1 MADLNDHGLDPHSSA
16 HMSLETTQAT
26 AFGNG
31 WISGVLSVLL
41 GFIGL
46 SAVVCFHFPQY
57 LTMPAIREYY
67 PVPYVRALLHL
78 VLVGSF
84 LLGTMSVCLRYNKA
98 LGLAG
103 MIQTLLATLLGG
115 AAVKIDGELTD
126 GPFLGLDW
134 FLLNLMG
141 YSAMYIPLE
150 RLFAKHPEQPVFR
163 YGWRTDLTYFFVTNF
178 LVQFTTLMTMQPAMI
193 FFDWARI
200 SAIQKIVI
208 SLPFVVQFACVLLI
222 SDLTQYWV
230 HRAFHKIPFLWRFHA
245 IHHSAEAMD
254 WIAGSRL
261 HLVDAITT
269 RATTYIPIYLM
280 GFSGPALYSYVVW
293 VVIQA
298 TFIHANVSWEF
309 RPIRW
314 LIATPAFHHWH
325 HSSAP
330 EAIDRNFSVHLSLI
344 DRVFG
349 TYHLPDA
356 WPTAYG
362 LASGR
367 RVPLGYLRQFI
378 MPFASQA
385 KSVAVAATPDAAE
398 TSAETTAV
406 RGN

>member
-1 MADLNDHGLDPHSSA
+1 MADFNDHGPDPHSSA

-31 WISGVLSVLL
+31 WISGVLSALL

-67 PVPYVRALLHL
+67 PVPYIRALLHL
-78 VLVGSF
+78 VLVASF

-103 MIQTLLATLLGG
+103 IIQTLLAALLGG

-208 SLPFVVQFACVLLI
+208 SLPFVVQFACILLI

-280 GFSGPALYSYVVW
+280 GFSGPALYTYVVW

-378 MPFASQA
+378 IPFASQA
-385 KSVAVAATPDAAE
+385 KSAAAVATPDAAE
-398 TSAETTAV
+398 TEAV
-406 RGN
+406 RRD

>member
-1 MADLNDHGLDPHSSA
+1 MADLEHGKDISQTRP
-16 HMSLETTQAT
+16 HMSLETTQPRHI
-26 AFGNG
+26 GHG
-31 WISGVLSVLL
+31 WISGVLSAML

-46 SAVVCFHFPQY
+46 GAVICFHFPQY
-57 LTMPAIREYY
+57 LTMPELRAHY
-67 PVPYVRALLHL
+67 PLPYIRALLHL
-78 VLVGSF
+78 ILVAGF
-84 LLGTMSVCLRYNKA
+84 LLGTISVCLRYNKA

-103 MIQTLLATLLGG
+103 IIQTLLAALLGG
-115 AAVKIDGELTD
+115 ATVPIDGELAN

-141 YSAMYIPLE
+141 YSAVYIPLE
-150 RLFAKHPEQPVFR
+150 RLFARHPEQPVFR
-163 YGWRTDLTYFFVTNF
+163 IGWKTDLTYFFVTTF
-178 LVQFTTLMTMQPAMI
+178 MVQFTTLLTMKPAMV

-200 SAIQKIVI
+200 SAIQELVAD
-208 SLPFVVQFACVLLI
+208 LPFVVQFACVLLI

-230 HRAFHKIPFLWRFHA
+230 HRAFHTIPFLWRFHA

-254 WIAGSRL
+254 WLAGSRL

-269 RATTYIPIYLM
+269 RATTYIPIYVM
-280 GFSGPALYSYVVW
+280 GFSGPALYAYVIW

-298 TFIHANVSWEF
+298 TFIHANVYWEF

-314 LIATPAFHHWH
+314 LVATPAFHHWH

-349 TYHLPDA
+349 TYYLPDH
-356 WPTAYG
+356 WPEAYG

-367 RVPLGYLRQFI
+367 RLPPGYLRQFVH
-378 MPFASQA
+378 PFSSQPASSA
-385 KSVAVAATPDAAE
+385 SAAND
-398 TSAETTAV
+398 
-406 RGN
+406 RIH